1 MMTRRID
8 EVRMVKPDADSEGE
22 GVMMI
27 IHNICTSKTYRLLF
41 SKEVFCKNKI
51 DIFVSIYSA
60 IYQPKSLTA
69 AGRTKNVQH
78 HKGILNATF
87 KSSEVIRQLCEEQI
101 KLLLSDNISLPFS
114 YQTSFAFLSNLALR
128 ANS

>member
-1 MMTRRID
+1 MRGNVVMMTRRID

-60 IYQPKSLTA
+60 IYQPKPLTA
-69 AGRTKNVQH
+69 PEGPKMFS
-78 HKGILNATF
+78 I
-87 KSSEVIRQLCEEQI
+87 IRV
-101 KLLLSDNISLPFS
+101 F
-114 YQTSFAFLSNLALR
+114 
-128 ANS
+128 